1 MSGVRTDFTTIVAAC
16 MLTAPFVAH
25 AQDSR
30 PVQFGVMGG
39 ATLPVGILRDASK
52 VGWNAGALVNVGASE
67 SPLRF
72 RVDGQW
78 HQLGGGGG
86 VIGCSFTPG
95 GGFCPEPVDVR
106 IIDGTANVVYT
117 VGSNSPTCIYLLA
130 GAGVYGERA
139 TAPANGSRG
148 NATKFGLNAGIGL
161 RFFLSSSLGG
171 FVEARYHNVLHGS
184 DVGDYAKRST
194 TTKSLQFIPISAG
207 ITF

>member
-1 MSGVRTDFTTIVAAC
+1 MRTGLTTIAIVVC
-16 MLTAPFVAH
+16 MLTEPAAVH
-25 AQDSR
+25 AQGSR
-30 PVQFGVMGG
+30 PVHFGVMGG
-39 ATLPVGILRDASK
+39 LTVPVALLSEASSA
-52 VGWNAGALVNVGASE
+52 GWNLGALVNVGAPE
-67 SPLRF
+67 SPLSF
-72 RVDGQW
+72 RVDAQW

-86 VIGCSFTPG
+86 VIGCSFAPG

-117 VGSNSPTCIYLLA
+117 VGSDSPTNIYLIA

-139 TAPANGSRG
+139 ISPANGSRG
-148 NATKFGLNAGIGL
+148 NATKFGLNAGLGV
-161 RFFLSSSLGG
+161 RFNLSSSLGG

-194 TTKSLQFIPISAG
+194 TVKSLQFIPISAG